1 MKPRERVVVDTNALI
16 GRLLHPFRGIDI
28 LTPAGY
34 LARWREPA
42 VGGKAAYR
50 QGEPASVR
58 VVHGTPGFRAL
69 GGEMHG
75 ARMHAGLGQRAD
87 QRDAAPRRHE
97 EHHEAAAARPDD
109 GAGPG

>member
-1 MKPRERVVVDTNALI
+1 ARPQHRRVRTLLRPHRRTGGGARPHRGQTRRNPRRMKPRERVVVDTNALI

-58 VVHGTPGFRAL
+58 VVHGTPGFRA
-69 GGEMHG
+69 
-75 ARMHAGLGQRAD
+75 
-87 QRDAAPRRHE
+87 
-97 EHHEAAAARPDD
+97 
-109 GAGPG
+109 